1 MKVVRNSANCHVVGG
16 TFQNDTQFPDPIINK
31 CLNNHNFKNEM
42 RILLPKNNISQESL
56 NNLKEIFNSSDAAN
70 ENITKNYVFNM
81 NLFNLIKSILKLKPE
96 SRSSISL
103 ISNCSDIDHEDSI
116 SITHGHLILKLSS
129 EWYYKSG
136 LIGNST
142 TTSKVSS
149 MRAPNKI
156 FRMIFDLNNF
166 EKIVNGDLK
175 ITDTSLT
182 TTTKANSHNKKN
194 YMRLLWFIENVYN
207 VKEFEMILTQQTSGS
222 AGAEDD
228 LISRLKKEIINFKYE
243 TIQFELVIKNLG
255 LLNIPN
261 LFETDTKDEYWLQQV
276 LEWLTYTSMNGSQ
289 VSKFDNTDSF
299 ISEYKE
305 SVDFIED
312 YEEEIMEIVVLP
324 TSVNSSI
331 LSKSIIN
338 NQLFNLIFEN
348 FVRSNILSNI
358 TFSWISILNFGVK
371 NVNTS
376 HGVNDDHE
384 FIDNGE
390 NDIVMLFD
398 KNNEYIIWSVNSGNN
413 VI

>member
-1 MKVVRNSANCHVVGG
+1 MKIVRNSANCHVVGG
-16 TFQNDTQFPDPIINK
+16 TFQNDNQSTQFPDHIINK

-42 RILLPKNNISQESL
+42 RILLPKANVSQDSI
-56 NNLKEIFNSSDAAN
+56 NNLKDLFNDAAN
-70 ENITKNYVFNM
+70 ENITKNYVFNI
-81 NLFNLIKSILKLKPE
+81 NLFNLIKSILKFKPE

-103 ISNCSDIDHEDSI
+103 ISNCSGIDHQDSI

-136 LIGNST
+136 LIGNPT

-166 EKIVNGDLK
+166 EKIINGTFKDK
-175 ITDTSLT
+175 DASLT
-182 TTTKANSHNKKN
+182 KTTKANSHNKKN

-207 VKEFEMILTQQTSGS
+207 VKEFEMVLTQQTLDST
-222 AGAEDD
+222 EDV
-228 LISRLKKEIINFKYE
+228 LISRLSKEMINFKYE
-243 TIQFELVIKNLG
+243 TIAFELVIKNLG

-261 LFETDTKDEYWLQQV
+261 LFETDKKDEYWLQEV
-276 LEWLTYTSMNGSQ
+276 LEWLTYTSMNGPQ

-305 SVDFIED
+305 SVDFVED
-312 YEEEIMEIVVLP
+312 YEEEVMEIVVLP
-324 TSVNSSI
+324 SSTNSSI
-331 LSKSIIN
+331 LNKSIIN
-338 NQLFNLIFEN
+338 NQLFDLVFEN
-348 FVRSNILSNI
+348 FVKANILSNI
-358 TFSWISILNFGVK
+358 NFSWLSILNFGVK
-371 NVNTS
+371 SVNTS

-390 NDIVMLFD
+390 NDIVILFD
-398 KNNEYIIWSVNSGNN
+398 KNSEYIIWSINSGNN